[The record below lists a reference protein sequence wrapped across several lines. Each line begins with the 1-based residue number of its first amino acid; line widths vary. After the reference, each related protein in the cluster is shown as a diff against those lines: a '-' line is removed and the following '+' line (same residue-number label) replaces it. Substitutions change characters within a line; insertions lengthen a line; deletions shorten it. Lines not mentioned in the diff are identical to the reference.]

1 MRRFIEERMASGPDA
16 PPLETRLSRYR
27 NMRLDLGMLTFRSIR
42 RSPEGEGWAVRVSTS
57 SGDPATLTFI
67 IEDQSPFRIRGMMVM
82 VGE

>member
-1 MRRFIEERMASGPDA
+1 
-16 PPLETRLSRYR
+16 
-27 NMRLDLGMLTFRSIR
+27 MLTFRSIR

-67 IEDQSPFRIRGMMVM
+67 IEDQSPYRIRGMMVM